1 LIEEDNISN
10 NAHSSSEHMEADNHM
25 SNGASEYSPS
35 TTHSVAI
42 VKKSVVQE
50 RSAADDED
58 MDPTESMQKKGL
70 TIVSNYGEKGSV
82 QKVLLSANDDGK
94 NFATVSLR
102 HVFISEKD
110 PLKLWSNMIDHVK
123 FIENFPFTIQGIV
136 QDIVINPHAF
146 PSQQTLGQ
154 LLEAALGKGIGLG
167 GSMEYATPFST
178 PTFAFTGVDFLD
190 GETREFMIGTD
201 DAYGYKCK
209 TCKKRFKSFQ
219 ALGGHQGIHRK
230 IKPNEDNFDDMC
242 MLRLN
247 IIPTGSF
254 HRSKMCTKVF
264 ETGQMLGGHMRKHR
278 DKKVELWR
286 KKQSKENGES
296 SLVLTMEELER
307 RQAELDERM
316 RVRRDL
322 ILAAKE
328 FRLWF

>member
-1 LIEEDNISN
+1 
-10 NAHSSSEHMEADNHM
+10 
-25 SNGASEYSPS
+25 
-35 TTHSVAI
+35 
-42 VKKSVVQE
+42 
-50 RSAADDED
+50 
-58 MDPTESMQKKGL
+58 
-70 TIVSNYGEKGSV
+70 
-82 QKVLLSANDDGK
+82 
-94 NFATVSLR
+94 
-102 HVFISEKD
+102 
-110 PLKLWSNMIDHVK
+110 
-123 FIENFPFTIQGIV
+123 
-136 QDIVINPHAF
+136 
-146 PSQQTLGQ
+146 
-154 LLEAALGKGIGLG
+154 
-167 GSMEYATPFST
+167 
-178 PTFAFTGVDFLD
+178 
-190 GETREFMIGTD
+190 MIGTD
-201 DAYGYKCK
+201 DAYGYECK

-254 HRSKMCTKVF
+254 HRCKMCTKVF

-286 KKQSKENGES
+286 QKQSKENGES